1 MNILLGITGSVSAY
15 KTPWLVRD
23 LRKAGHDVRVVMTPS
38 ARQFVAPLALEAV
51 SLHSVIIDPYDPAI
65 QQGGSWHVHLA
76 QWADVILIAPC
87 SATTLARLATGL
99 CDTALMTVVCSR
111 TADTELIVF
120 PAMDTDMWLQPSTKR
135 NVEQLRADGITVVDP
150 DSGELASGLI
160 GQGRL
165 PEIGKIVEI
174 TANSEQRTANSEQ
187 RAPSSEQRA
196 PSSEQRAPSSKQ
208 DDLGSLLAARC
219 SLLITAGPTHERI
232 DAVRSIVNH
241 ATGTMGFALAEAA
254 QKRGYLVT
262 LVTGP
267 TNLPAPFG
275 VERIDVVSA
284 QEMYEA
290 VMKHRD
296 VDAFIMAAAVA
307 DFTPLKPSQQKIKKE
322 QLGDTLS
329 IELTR
334 THDILAEIGK
344 GKTERQRV
352 VGFALESDDVVE
364 NAKRKLATKNADMII
379 ANQAGVPNSGFGSGQ
394 NTITIVT
401 NGSDPKTYP
410 AMSKRACAEVILDAL
425 ENL

>member
-1 MNILLGITGSVSAY
+1 MALVVYMNILLGITGSVSAY
-15 KTPWLVRD
+15 KAPWLVRD

-51 SLHSVIIDPYDPAI
+51 SLHPVIIDPYDPSI
-65 QQGGSWHVHLA
+65 QERGSWHVHLA

-111 TADTELIVF
+111 SADTELIVF

-135 NVEQLRADGITVVDP
+135 NVDQLRNDGITVVDP
-150 DSGELASGLI
+150 EAGELASGLV

-165 PEIGKIVEI
+165 PEIEKIIEI
-174 TANSEQRTANSEQ
+174 AA
-187 RAPSSEQRA
+187 SSEQRA
-196 PSSEQRAPSSKQ
+196 ANREQRAASSEQRVASSEH
-208 DDLGSLLAARC
+208 DDLSSLFAARC
-219 SLLITAGPTHERI
+219 SLLITAGPTHECI

-241 ATGTMGFALAEAA
+241 STGTMGFALAEAA

-267 TNLPAPFG
+267 TNLPTPFG
-275 VERIDVVSA
+275 VERINVVSA
-284 QEMYEA
+284 KEMYEA
-290 VMKHRD
+290 VMKHN
-296 VDAFIMAAAVA
+296 DADDFIMAAAVA
-307 DFTPLKPSQQKIKKE
+307 DFTPSNPSAQKIKKE
-322 QLGDTLS
+322 QLGSNLS

-344 GKTERQRV
+344 SKAEHQRV
-352 VGFALESDDVVE
+352 VGFALESDDVIE
-364 NAKRKLATKNADMII
+364 NARRKLVSKNADMII
-379 ANQAGVPNSGFGSGQ
+379 ANQVGVADSGFGAGQ

-401 NGSDPKTYP
+401 NSQDPMCYP

>member
-23 LRKAGHDVRVVMTPS
+23 LRKAGHNVRVVMTPS

-51 SLHSVIIDPYDPAI
+51 SLHPVIIDPYDPSI
-65 QQGGSWHVHLA
+65 QEGGSWHVHLA
-76 QWADVILIAPC
+76 QWADVICIAPC

-111 TADTELIVF
+111 TPDTELYVF
-120 PAMDTDMWLQPSTKR
+120 PAMDTDMWLQASTKR
-135 NVEQLRADGITVVDP
+135 NVDQLRADGVIVIDP
-150 DSGELASGLI
+150 ESGELASGLV

-165 PEIGKIVEI
+165 PEIAKIVGTLES
-174 TANSEQRTANSEQ
+174 SEQQTA
-187 RAPSSEQRA
+187 SSEQRA
-196 PSSEQRAPSSKQ
+196 ANSGERMTN
-208 DDLGSLLAARC
+208 DSLLAARC

-267 TNLPAPFG
+267 TSLPTPFG

-284 QEMYEA
+284 QQMYDA
-290 VMKHRD
+290 VMRRTDSD
-296 VDAFIMAAAVA
+296 VFIMAAAVA
-307 DFTPLKPSQQKIKKE
+307 DFTPAEPSDRKIKKE
-322 QLGDTLS
+322 AMGDDLT
-329 IELTR
+329 ITLTR
-334 THDILAEIGK
+334 TRDILAAVGK
-344 GKTERQRV
+344 SKREHQRV
-352 VGFALESDDVVE
+352 IGFALESDNLLE
-364 NAKRKLATKNADMII
+364 NAHRKLESKNADMIV
-379 ANQAGVPNSGFGSGQ
+379 ANEAGKADSGFGTGQ

-401 NGSDPKTYP
+401 KHAQPLSYP

-425 ENL
+425 EKL